1 MVHVRSPASK
11 SRSNSLNNGSVT
23 RTRLLKLFY
32 ITSTFITLDPIFNVT
47 NETPSNASLYTLL
60 NQELRILVSMNLLE
74 I

>member
-1 MVHVRSPASK
+1 M
-11 SRSNSLNNGSVT
+11 
-23 RTRLLKLFY
+23 RLLKLFY

-47 NETPSNASLYTLL
+47 NETPSNASLHTLL